1 VLHVRGV
8 GLIGLIGLSYAVAA
22 ISYEFVEKP
31 FLRLKGQVPRNDAG
45 GCRAGGTLGVK
56 LRQSDDSTRR
66 TPTSFRRTLSVVASG
81 GDGGSGVAGGD
92 GAGGGGAWAGVYCA
106 SPGCHCGDAAIK
118 IWEHM

>member
-1 VLHVRGV
+1 MLHVRGV
-8 GLIGLIGLSYAVAA
+8 GLIGLSYAVAA
-22 ISYEFVEKP
+22 ISCEFVEKP
-31 FLRLKGQVPRNDAG
+31 FLRLKDRFHGKTPVAVAPAV
-45 GCRAGGTLGVK
+45 TLGVR

-66 TPTSFRRTLSVVASG
+66 TPTSFRRALSVAASG

-92 GAGGGGAWAGVYCA
+92 GAGGGGACGGVYCA